1 MEKAKKLLG
10 GPIVVRNGS
19 MADNKEVYSLS
30 SFTPVNSQ
38 KLAMIDWLIDWS
50 DREIHL
56 WPGYQQSSVEGGR
69 YRYDNGHLDLWWK
82 GRTVWGKA
90 KQIFFVNLFCLVP
103 MLKWFDFSFIWCR
116 TQQGNCQIFY
126 IIFMFVFLFMLF
138 VLVFLLYYFFVSFY
152 PKNRIFYI
160 QFFV

>member
-19 MADNKEVYSLS
+19 MADNKEVYSHS
-30 SFTPVNSQ
+30 SFTPVNFQ

-90 KQIFFVNLFCLVP
+90 KQNFFVNLFCLVP
-103 MLKWFDFSFIWCR
+103 MLKWFDFNFIWCQ

-126 IIFMFVFLFMLF
+126 YFYVCFPLHAVC
-138 VLVFLLYYFFVSFY
+138 VGFLLYYFFVSFY